1 MPQTLQNERT
11 EVLADIDGMPILVRF
26 LVGDIP
32 AEMQSDFVST
42 GVDLRSLLSSTF
54 EKMVDRMR
62 GSSLRSD
69 GPSKLPLAVVELISS
84 RESLVQVPALPKET
98 VLRVGSLALD
108 LLDRTAKRDDR
119 QIDLRPREFRLLKYM
134 MEQSDKLQTRATLLK
149 EVWHYK
155 FVPETNLVDVH
166 MGRLRRK
173 VDGPNEA
180 PMIRN
185 VRGVG
190 FVLSA
195 TPLSQDSPS
204 RHGERPGNLI
214 IANHSAIDRKN
225 GAMTSDVTNRNTP
238 FCGTPSDCGFPR
250 PPRARHSSDRTVGRC
265 LVALWQ
271 ELDPPLR
278 NDCQPGEPRVQTVA
292 AGGC

>member
-1 MPQTLQNERT
+1 MPPNERT

-32 AEMQSDFVST
+32 AEMQSDFVPT

-98 VLRVGSLALD
+98 VLRVGPLALD

-214 IANHSAIDRKN
+214 IANQSPRSIERK
-225 GAMTSDVTNRNTP
+225 
-238 FCGTPSDCGFPR
+238 
-250 PPRARHSSDRTVGRC
+250 
-265 LVALWQ
+265 
-271 ELDPPLR
+271 
-278 NDCQPGEPRVQTVA
+278 VQ
-292 AGGC
+292 